1 MTKLS
6 QYHLEA
12 YGCPLP
18 KITSDEEAVASFMK
32 VQPRLE
38 CHPGGNAQEA
48 SASRRATQG
57 DNGGVVAAELA
68 NDTCHDHQ
76 ADI

>member
-18 KITSDEEAVASFMK
+18 KITLDEEAVASFMK
-32 VQPRLE
+32 VQPRLDVILAE
-38 CHPGGNAQEA
+38 TPMKRRRRDEQLKVTTVA
-48 SASRRATQG
+48 SLLR
-57 DNGGVVAAELA
+57 D
-68 NDTCHDHQ
+68 
-76 ADI
+76 